1 MEIME
6 MDMFLNHFAD
16 LFDET
21 DTSIITENTNFK
33 DLEEWSSMIIMGII
47 AMADEEYAVRLKGD
61 DIRKVSTVKDLYNL
75 IQSRRG

>member
-1 MEIME
+1 ME

-21 DTSIITENTNFK
+21 DASIITENTNFK

-47 AMADEEYAVRLKGD
+47 AMADEEYED
-61 DIRKVSTVKDLYNL
+61 RKSVV
-75 IQSRRG
+75 

>member
-1 MEIME
+1 
-6 MDMFLNHFAD
+6 MFLNHFAD

-21 DTSIITENTNFK
+21 DASIITENTNLK

-47 AMADEEYAVRLKGD
+47 AMADEEYAVRLKGE
-61 DIRKVSTVKDLYNL
+61 DISKVNTVKDLYDL

>member
-1 MEIME
+1 ME

-21 DTSIITENTNFK
+21 DASIITENTNLK

-47 AMADEEYAVRLKGD
+47 AMADEEYAVRLKGE
-61 DIRKVSTVKDLYNL
+61 DIRKVSTVKDLYDL
-75 IQSRRG
+75 IQSQRE

>member
-1 MEIME
+1 
-6 MDMFLNHFAD
+6 MFLNHFAD

-21 DTSIITENTNFK
+21 DASIITENTNLK

-47 AMADEEYAVRLKGD
+47 AMADEEYAVRLKGE
-61 DIRKVSTVKDLYNL
+61 DIRKVSTVKDLYDL

>member
-1 MEIME
+1 ME

-21 DTSIITENTNFK
+21 DASIITENTNFK

-47 AMADEEYAVRLKGD
+47 AMADEEVCC
-61 DIRKVSTVKDLYNL
+61 SVKKEMILEGKHCE
-75 IQSRRG
+75 RFV

>member
-1 MEIME
+1 ME